1 MCGENRV
8 VWLHNRICKCRSRVN
23 AELELALLAIV
34 RREPLQDKCTKTRA
48 CATAEGMEDKE
59 ALEARAI
66 VSQTSDSVHH
76 VVNLLLPNR
85 VVASRVCHEKRSVAR
100 H

>member
-34 RREPLQDKCTKTRA
+34 R
-48 CATAEGMEDKE
+48 
-59 ALEARAI
+59 
-66 VSQTSDSVHH
+66 
-76 VVNLLLPNR
+76 
-85 VVASRVCHEKRSVAR
+85 
-100 H
+100 